1 MQGVFLKDVE
11 AGLELSYSDLL
22 KDVTSAKAFMPYLK
36 ATSLKQF
43 YTNLLIGLASGNEV
57 VLLDP
62 DFSDSEIEKL
72 LGSIDVLTSQKE
84 VEVKAENMEQLLSS
98 IETNGGTLSLFT
110 SGTTG
115 LPKKVTH
122 TVGNFIR
129 GVRRS
134 ESHTNNVWALAYNPT
149 HMAGLQVFFQA
160 LYNVNPMVNIFGK
173 TRMDIFNALENTGIT
188 HLSATP
194 TFFRM
199 LLPADTSFG
208 SVSRIT
214 FGGEKSDKNL
224 HDKIRDLFPEAR
236 VNNIYASTEAGAILT
251 ARNDEFEIKKEVI
264 GKVEIRDNEIVVH
277 RSLIGESADL
287 KLDGEWY
294 HTNDIVEITSTDPL
308 RFKIAS
314 RGNELINV
322 GGYKV
327 NPNEVEES
335 MLMIDGIKDCR
346 VFGKPNSVLGTILCA
361 EFVPQPGTEIT
372 GNDIK
377 KHLANELQDFK
388 IPRIIKSVEQLEL
401 TRTGK
406 LKR

>member
-1 MQGVFLKDVE
+1 MPNLVLKDYE
-11 AGLELSYSDLL
+11 ANFELSYAALL
-22 KDVTSAKAFMPYLK
+22 KEITLVEVFFPYLK
-36 ATSLKQF
+36 FSSLPQF
-43 YTNLLIGLASGNEV
+43 YTNLLVGLASGNEV

-72 LGSIDVLTSQKE
+72 LGSIDSLQQEKA
-84 VEVKAENMEQLLSS
+84 VEVKSDSMEQLLSN
-98 IETNGGTLSLFT
+98 IEANGGSLSLFT

-122 TVGNFIR
+122 SVGNFIR

-134 ESHTNNVWALAYNPT
+134 DSHSNNVWGLAYNPT

-160 LYNVNPMVNIFGK
+160 LFNLNTMVNIYGK
-173 TRMDIFNALENTGIT
+173 TREEIFNAIENSAVT

-199 LLPADTSFG
+199 LLPADTAFS
-208 SVSRIT
+208 SLSRIT
-214 FGGEKSDKNL
+214 FGGEQSDKIL
-224 HDKIRDLFPEAR
+224 HDKIRVLFPKALL
-236 VNNIYASTEAGAILT
+236 NNIYASTEAGAILT
-251 ARNDEFEIKKEVI
+251 ARDDEFEIKKELI

-277 RSLIGESADL
+277 KSLIGNSPDL
-287 KLDGEWY
+287 KLVDEWY
-294 HTNDIVEITSTDPL
+294 HTNDIVEITSTNPL
-308 RFKIAS
+308 RFKIVS

-327 NPNEVEES
+327 NPNEVEECIQ
-335 MLMIDGIKDCR
+335 MMDGIKYCR
-346 VFGKPNSVLGTILCA
+346 VFGKPNSVMGNIICA
-361 EFVPQPGTEIT
+361 EFVPQNGTEIT
-372 GNDIK
+372 VSDIK
-377 KHLANELQDFK
+377 KHLSIELQDFK
-388 IPRIIKSVEQLEL
+388 IPRIIKSVDQMQL